1 MFMKKGLIGIIAGI
15 GLLLGVNSA
24 SSQTYLDYHFKNKDK
39 DSFSEEI
46 FGAISGLSSSKIEGA
61 TYLAYF
67 DEDGD
72 NFYEHI
78 RVINGADSR
87 IFVEDF
93 YIDPLKGPAFYGFL
107 NYSLKEFDVN
117 RKIFEKYIYK
127 KNPEKLLKLK
137 KFNIPIKSEEDYK
150 NLNLDDLKKLKL
162 LKRFEGFSEGCKSR
176 KNFEDLLRKE
186 RSIGN

>member
-1 MFMKKGLIGIIAGI
+1 MKKGLIGIIAGI
-15 GLLLGVNSA
+15 GLFLGVNSA
-24 SSQTYLDYHFKNKDK
+24 SSQTYIDYHFNNKDK

-46 FGAISGLSSSKIEGA
+46 FGAISGPSLSKTSGT

-78 RVINGADSR
+78 RVINSADSR

-93 YIDPLKGPAFYGFL
+93 YIDPLKGPDFYGFL
-107 NYSLKEFDVN
+107 DYTIKELEVN
-117 RKIFEKYIYK
+117 KKTFEKYVYK
-127 KNPEKLLKLK
+127 KNPERLLKSK
-137 KFNIPIKSEEDYK
+137 KFKIPIEYEKDYK
-150 NLNLDDLKKLKL
+150 NLNVYDLKRLKL
-162 LKRFEGFSEGCKSR
+162 LKRFDSFSEGCKSR